1 VVPIRARDCSQA
13 RGGYATLRP
22 IGAVNGVW
30 CVAISQRLGFLGF
43 GNMGSAILR
52 GLIDRNEISPDLV
65 AVYDPSDAC
74 RSEAAKLDVGIAD
87 NAGALAVASDA
98 LVIAVKPQQFEEA
111 IAPVA
116 DGLGEYDV
124 VISIMAGVG
133 ISSIEKALPSVARIA
148 RVMPNLPAVVGA
160 GASGIAYSSACEGA
174 DRALV
179 RTIFEAVGVVEE
191 VEEGALDAVTAISGS
206 GPAYFF
212 HLVECMAAAGEA
224 EGLDRA
230 QAERLAAQTAYGAGV
245 MMHQSSESPGTLRER
260 VTSKGGTTFAALEA
274 FRENDLAGVVKSSV
288 HAAADRSRELGT

>member
-1 VVPIRARDCSQA
+1 
-13 RGGYATLRP
+13 
-22 IGAVNGVW
+22 
-30 CVAISQRLGFLGF
+30 
-43 GNMGSAILR
+43 MGSAILR
-52 GLIDRNEISPDLV
+52 GLIDHEKTSPSLV
-65 AVYDPSDAC
+65 TVYDPSDVC
-74 RSEAAKLDVGIAD
+74 RSEAAKLGVGIAD
-87 NAGALAVASDA
+87 TAGGLVAACDA

-111 IAPVA
+111 IGPVA
-116 DGLGEYDV
+116 DGLDDSAIA
-124 VISIMAGVG
+124 ISIMAGVS
-133 ISSIEKALPSVARIA
+133 IAEIEKALPNVARIA

-160 GASGIAYSSACEGA
+160 GASGIAYSAACDEA

-191 VEEGALDAVTAISGS
+191 VEETALDAVTAVSGS

-212 HLVECMAAAGEA
+212 YLVECMAAAGEA

-274 FRENDLAGVVKSSV
+274 FRANDLAGVVGAGV
-288 HAAADRSRELGT
+288 RAAADRSRELGT